1 MKKIVN
7 KNAYREYEIEDKL
20 EAGIAL
26 TGAETK
32 AIKTRGIQ
40 LRDAFVQII
49 NGEPYLINAI
59 IHPYPYAR
67 REDQQMDRRRKLLL
81 KESEIKRLIEKK
93 GQKLTIVPLAC
104 YTKGRWI
111 KVLLGI
117 GKRKKKHQKKKEL
130 IEKEIEKKIRNMKY
144 EIRNNT

>member
-7 KNAYREYEIEDKL
+7 KNAYRQYEIEDTL

-26 TGAETK
+26 TGAEAK
-32 AIKTRGIQ
+32 AIRTRGIQ
-40 LRDAFVQII
+40 LRDALVKII
-49 NGEPYLINAI
+49 DGEPYLINAV
-59 IHPYPYAR
+59 IHPYPFAR
-67 REDQQMDRRRKLLL
+67 REDQDMARSRKLLL
-81 KESEIKRLIEKK
+81 KESEIKKLIVKK

-117 GKRKKKHQKKKEL
+117 GKKKTKQKRKQEL
-130 IEKEIEKKIRNMKY
+130 IEKALERQIRSTKV
-144 EIRNNT
+144 EFRNNK